1 MEELTPKKSKGKLIR
16 KIFGWISLGSGIA
29 LSLFIIVNSSLS
41 GDISGWF
48 SSSIFTKISDMF
60 QPNKTAPTVN
70 VTGADLVL
78 ATKNAFKWNYVS
90 GYAEDEIPLGCT
102 RRMLFNIK
110 PNDASNKNYTYTLTG
125 ATSSQV
131 IVTQEGSNLYIQP
144 NELVNFTIECKTSDG
159 NYISSKSFKT
169 VELIAP
175 QDYVVNESMTLVNGK
190 SKQIEFTYSDVFIK
204 NGNPEKL
211 MPERYYD
218 VSKLEFTS
226 SNENVVSV
234 NTQGYVIAHSVGT
247 SLVTISDG
255 IASKVINVEVA
266 NNEEAVVEPTSF
278 EVSADKTTLGLQD
291 MDNDRSP
298 AEGEI
303 YHSHISVNWGANT
316 PTDDSLFYES
326 SDPLIAK
333 VDSLGNV
340 RGYRKEGE
348 AVITVR
354 SVRNPSLFK
363 EITFTSSPVLMTDF
377 SLKNP
382 ETALEAI
389 AKGKSRDISFNVTPS
404 KATNK
409 TFECSSE
416 NVSILTVTSKGSIIN
431 LTGINP
437 GTTSFSVWP
446 KDNPS
451 LKKTFTIEVRP
462 YSVADDPNYNEEH
475 SAFRKNIGHF
485 SAFLVDGVLLTLG
498 LILLFGDKSLFKYFS
513 YLISLTFGVSL
524 AGLTEIIQHFVPTR
538 NGNLTDVLI
547 DSAGYFIGV
556 LIILGIF
563 MVIELVK
570 FFIRRKKEKK

>member
-1 MEELTPKKSKGKLIR
+1 
-16 KIFGWISLGSGIA
+16 
-29 LSLFIIVNSSLS
+29 
-41 GDISGWF
+41 
-48 SSSIFTKISDMF
+48 
-60 QPNKTAPTVN
+60 
-70 VTGADLVL
+70 
-78 ATKNAFKWNYVS
+78 
-90 GYAEDEIPLGCT
+90 
-102 RRMLFNIK
+102 
-110 PNDASNKNYTYTLTG
+110 
-125 ATSSQV
+125 
-131 IVTQEGSNLYIQP
+131 
-144 NELVNFTIECKTSDG
+144 
-159 NYISSKSFKT
+159 
-169 VELIAP
+169 
-175 QDYVVNESMTLVNGK
+175 
-190 SKQIEFTYSDVFIK
+190 
-204 NGNPEKL
+204 
-211 MPERYYD
+211 
-218 VSKLEFTS
+218 
-226 SNENVVSV
+226 
-234 NTQGYVIAHSVGT
+234 
-247 SLVTISDG
+247 
-255 IASKVINVEVA
+255 
-266 NNEEAVVEPTSF
+266 
-278 EVSADKTTLGLQD
+278 
-291 MDNDRSP
+291 
-298 AEGEI
+298 
-303 YHSHISVNWGANT
+303 
-316 PTDDSLFYES
+316 
-326 SDPLIAK
+326 
-333 VDSLGNV
+333 
-340 RGYRKEGE
+340 
-348 AVITVR
+348 
-354 SVRNPSLFK
+354 
-363 EITFTSSPVLMTDF
+363 MTDF

-570 FFIRRKKEKK
+570 FFIRSKKEKK